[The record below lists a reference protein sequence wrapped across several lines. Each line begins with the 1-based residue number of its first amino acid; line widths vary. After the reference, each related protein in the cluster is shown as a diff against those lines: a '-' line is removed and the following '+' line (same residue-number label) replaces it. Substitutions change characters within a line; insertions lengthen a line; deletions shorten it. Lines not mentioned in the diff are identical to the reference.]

1 MTQSNP
7 WHSIPIGPDAPNIV
21 QAMIEI
27 PKASRSK
34 YELDKETGYLRLDRV
49 LFSSVYYPSN
59 YGFIPRTYCDDND
72 PLDIL
77 VLTQATILPMTILR
91 AKVIG
96 VMRMIDGGEADDKII
111 AVCPDDMSVSHMN
124 DIEDLPPHSLKE
136 LRKFFEDYKNLEHK
150 TVVVNEFQNA
160 KKAREIVIKSQEDY
174 IEYMRKIIGS

>member
-1 MTQSNP
+1 
-7 WHSIPIGPDAPNIV
+7 
-21 QAMIEI
+21 
-27 PKASRSK
+27 
-34 YELDKETGYLRLDRV
+34 
-49 LFSSVYYPSN
+49 
-59 YGFIPRTYCDDND
+59 
-72 PLDIL
+72 
-77 VLTQATILPMTILR
+77 MTILR

-136 LRKFFEDYKNLEHK
+136 LRTFFEDYKNLEHK